1 MECWSNKFES
11 CVSAAPEAQLEEQ
24 TPLYL
29 HLMALSAVNRMKA
42 LILQSCWLFLR
53 KLLLNSVSSN
63 DPRLHLSLLPNLSL
77 RLWIRIQSP
86 RQRPWSACPDNPRP
100 FSLPPSSVPSFPLRF
115 LCRKTGTNISKS
127 GRFSSQ
133 GKPWLEVEII
143 ANKQ

>member
-77 RLWIRIQSP
+77 CLRIRIQSP
-86 RQRPWSACPDNPRP
+86 GQRPWSACPTIPVLSP
-100 FSLPPSSVPSFPLRF
+100 SLLPQSLLFLCASSV
-115 LCRKTGTNISKS
+115 
-127 GRFSSQ
+127 GRLERIFRSQ
-133 GKPWLEVEII
+133 EGLAVKANWLEVEII